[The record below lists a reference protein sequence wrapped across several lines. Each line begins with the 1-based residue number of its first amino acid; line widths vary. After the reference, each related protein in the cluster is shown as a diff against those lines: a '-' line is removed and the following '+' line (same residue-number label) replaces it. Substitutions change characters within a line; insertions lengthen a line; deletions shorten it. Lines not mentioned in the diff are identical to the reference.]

1 MSRTGA
7 PLLHRTPRSG
17 RGAEPAKRLTTPA
30 KTLAGRSP
38 ETGTGT
44 AAPAKDFPVRAP
56 PGRWPMRE
64 PRTSRTGLQPV
75 GFRSCRTESDGLEA
89 CPTVR
94 GSRYYAAVAAALRA
108 IRRHGV
114 APMPDAHYANSRRR
128 RPARH
133 NRCAMIFLCL
143 GDSGMSCVKI
153 GEAGRGNLIMASKP
167 STRFFRA
174 ILFFLA
180 SFGISGVAQAA
191 ALDDSAMKLADEIGA
206 KMPPGAQAS
215 CEFAN
220 LSSLPAEDAA
230 RIEQSFRE
238 ALRSWCIPASAEN
251 VPSIELSVTLS
262 ENWKDLVWTAQIR
275 TGGATIV
282 LLETSPRT
290 SKSLGAPGAMPLA
303 LRAEKIWEG
312 PRRILDFA
320 TLQPPS
326 PAAPP
331 EFWLLTDDGVVLRQ
345 VGGKIISQ
353 LQLPRTI
360 PLGRDPVGD
369 LTKNGQDVRASF
381 SGKVCTISS
390 ESFSVTE
397 CHPGSSTLGNS
408 GDAGAPSAAGSI
420 VRQRGNQSA
429 FVEGA
434 CPFVRPAL
442 GSGRGDYTERD
453 FVQLFDPDGSRADAA
468 GIPVSAP
475 IFFAG
480 PVVDISGA
488 EDLGIVVHN
497 LESENYEAYRIFISC
512 SR

>member
-1 MSRTGA
+1 MERIN
-7 PLLHRTPRSG
+7 
-17 RGAEPAKRLTTPA
+17 
-30 KTLAGRSP
+30 
-38 ETGTGT
+38 
-44 AAPAKDFPVRAP
+44 
-56 PGRWPMRE
+56 
-64 PRTSRTGLQPV
+64 
-75 GFRSCRTESDGLEA
+75 
-89 CPTVR
+89 
-94 GSRYYAAVAAALRA
+94 RA
-108 IRRHGV
+108 I
-114 APMPDAHYANSRRR
+114 PMPDAHYANSRRR

-133 NRCAMIFLCL
+133 KRCAMLFLCL
-143 GDSGMSCVKI
+143 GDSGMSRVKI
-153 GEAGRGNLIMASKP
+153 REAGRGNLIMASKP
-167 STRFFRA
+167 STLFFRA

-180 SFGISGVAQAA
+180 SFGISGVARAGA
-191 ALDDSAMKLADEIGA
+191 PDDSAMKLADEIA
-206 KMPPGAQAS
+206 TKMPPGAQAS

-238 ALRSWCIPASAEN
+238 ALRSWCIPASAQN
-251 VPSIELSVTLS
+251 VPSVELNVTLS
-262 ENWKDLVWTAQIR
+262 ENWKELVWTAQIR
-275 TGGATIV
+275 TSGGTIV

-290 SKSLGAPGAMPLA
+290 AKSQITPGAMPLA

-312 PRRILDFA
+312 SRRILDFA

-331 EFWLLTDDGVVLRQ
+331 EFWLLTDDGIVLRQ

-353 LQLPRTI
+353 LQLPRSVA
-360 PLGRDPVGD
+360 LNRDPVGD
-369 LTKNGQDVRASF
+369 LTRDGQDVRASF
-381 SGKVCTISS
+381 SGKVCAISS

-397 CHPGSSTLGNS
+397 CHAAVIGSRNST
-408 GDAGAPSAAGSI
+408 DAVGPPTADSI

-434 CPFVRPAL
+434 CPFVRPVL
-442 GSGRGDYTERD
+442 GSGRGDYTEKD
-453 FVQLFDPDGSRADAA
+453 FVQLFDPDGFRADAA

-480 PVVDISGA
+480 PVLDISGA
-488 EDLGIVVHN
+488 EDMGIVVYN

>member
-1 MSRTGA
+1 
-7 PLLHRTPRSG
+7 
-17 RGAEPAKRLTTPA
+17 
-30 KTLAGRSP
+30 
-38 ETGTGT
+38 
-44 AAPAKDFPVRAP
+44 
-56 PGRWPMRE
+56 
-64 PRTSRTGLQPV
+64 
-75 GFRSCRTESDGLEA
+75 
-89 CPTVR
+89 
-94 GSRYYAAVAAALRA
+94 
-108 IRRHGV
+108 
-114 APMPDAHYANSRRR
+114 
-128 RPARH
+128 
-133 NRCAMIFLCL
+133 
-143 GDSGMSCVKI
+143 
-153 GEAGRGNLIMASKP
+153 MASKP
-167 STRFFRA
+167 STLLFRA

-180 SFGISGVAQAA
+180 SFGISGVARTA

-238 ALRSWCIPASAEN
+238 ALRSWCIPQSAQN
-251 VPSIELSVTLS
+251 AAGVELSVTLS
-262 ENWKDLVWTAQIR
+262 ENWKELVWTAQIR
-275 TGGATIV
+275 TSGATIV

-290 SKSLGAPGAMPLA
+290 AKSQGAPGAMPLT

-312 PRRILDFA
+312 PRRILDFV
-320 TLQPPS
+320 TLQPQS
-326 PAAPP
+326 PVAPP

-345 VGGKIISQ
+345 VGGTIISQ
-353 LQLPRTI
+353 LQLPRSV
-360 PLGRDPVGD
+360 PLSRDPVGD
-369 LTKNGQDVRASF
+369 LTKDVRDVKASF
-381 SGKVCTISS
+381 SGKVCAISS

-397 CHPGSSTLGNS
+397 CHAVVIGSRNST
-408 GDAGAPSAAGSI
+408 DAVGPPTADSI

-434 CPFVRPAL
+434 CPFVRPVL
-442 GSGRGDYTERD
+442 VSGRGDYTEKD
-453 FVQLFDPDGSRADAA
+453 FVQLFDPDGFRADAA

-480 PVVDISGA
+480 PVLDISGV

>member
-1 MSRTGA
+1 ME
-7 PLLHRTPRSG
+7 L
-17 RGAEPAKRLTTPA
+17 
-30 KTLAGRSP
+30 
-38 ETGTGT
+38 
-44 AAPAKDFPVRAP
+44 
-56 PGRWPMRE
+56 
-64 PRTSRTGLQPV
+64 
-75 GFRSCRTESDGLEA
+75 
-89 CPTVR
+89 
-94 GSRYYAAVAAALRA
+94 
-108 IRRHGV
+108 
-114 APMPDAHYANSRRR
+114 PMPDAHYANSRRR

-133 NRCAMIFLCL
+133 NRCAMILLRL
-143 GDSGMSCVKI
+143 GDCGMSYAKI
-153 GEAGRGNLIMASKP
+153 RKARRGNLIMASKP
-167 STRFFRA
+167 STLFFRA

-180 SFGISGVAQAA
+180 SFGISGAARGA
-191 ALDDSAMKLADEIGA
+191 ALDDSAMKLADEIAA
-206 KMPPGAQAS
+206 KMPPGTQAS

-220 LSSLPAEDAA
+220 LSSVSAEDAA
-230 RIEQSFRE
+230 QIEQSFRE
-238 ALRSWCIPASAEN
+238 ALRSWCIAPTAQNAAS
-251 VPSIELSVTLS
+251 VELSVTLS
-262 ENWKDLVWTAQIR
+262 ENWKELVWTAQIR
-275 TGGATIV
+275 TSGTTIV
-282 LLETSPRT
+282 LLGTSPRT
-290 SKSLGAPGAMPLA
+290 AKSQGTPGAMPLA

-320 TLQPPS
+320 TLQPQS

-353 LQLPRTI
+353 LQLPRSV
-360 PLGRDPVGD
+360 PLSRDPAGD

-397 CHPGSSTLGNS
+397 CHPGSSAPNS
-408 GDAGAPSAAGSI
+408 SDAGAPSAADLI

-434 CPFVRPAL
+434 CPFVRPVL
-442 GSGRGDYTERD
+442 GSGRGDYMERD

-480 PVVDISGA
+480 PVLDISGA